1 MQDLSGFSVP
11 KGFRGGNAIKVQLW
25 WAVQATIFAWSPQ
38 VLYRWRAFLLRL
50 FGAKIGKN
58 VVIRPSVKIT
68 YPWKLTLGDYAW
80 VGDEVNLY
88 TLGEITIGAH
98 SVISQKSYLCTG
110 SHDHASQHFT
120 INATPIV
127 IGEKCWLA
135 TDVFVAPGV
144 TIGDGCVIG
153 AGSVVT
159 RDIPPLSF
167 AADNP
172 CRVIREITEADSM
185 VRKPEILA
193 DNRPM
198 PR

>member
-1 MQDLSGFSVP
+1 MVGST
-11 KGFRGGNAIKVQLW
+11 GNNICLV
-25 WAVQATIFAWSPQ
+25 ATSIVSLAGIFITFI
-38 VLYRWRAFLLRL
+38 RR
-50 FGAKIGKN
+50 KN
-58 VVIRPSVKIT
+58 RKKRSIRPSVKIT

-80 VGDEVNLY
+80 VGDDVNLY

-144 TIGDGCVIG
+144 TIGDGTVVG
-153 AGSVVT
+153 ARSSVFKSLPANVVC
-159 RDIPPLSF
+159 RG
-167 AADNP
+167 NP
-172 CRVIREITEADSM
+172 AVVIRERVETE
-185 VRKPEILA
+185 
-193 DNRPM
+193 
-198 PR
+198 

>member
-120 INATPIV
+120 INATAYCDWR
-127 IGEKCWLA
+127 EMLA
-135 TDVFVAPGV
+135 GNRCLCCPWRHDRRRHRR
-144 TIGDGCVIG
+144 GC
-153 AGSVVT
+153 AKQC
-159 RDIPPLSF
+159 F
-167 AADNP
+167 
-172 CRVIREITEADSM
+172 
-185 VRKPEILA
+185 
-193 DNRPM
+193 
-198 PR
+198 